1 MYILAIILLF
11 PSTAVA
17 GPEINSPSEPA
28 SSSFLKTLTEQERKW
43 LRDHP
48 VISVVLDPNWPPLE
62 YINERG
68 AQSGISGDY
77 LQLVEQR
84 LGVKFKRILNLNWKD
99 ALARLERYELD
110 MTTCVAETSRR
121 TKFWAFTKPYLR
133 IPIVIATQADV
144 TYIADISEL
153 KGKKLAVVRGFA
165 VEEWISRDYPASQ
178 LVRVKTPLEGLERLQ
193 KGEVFAYIDNLLII
207 GYYQAKM
214 KVDTIKISGQTS
226 YSNDQCMAV
235 RKDWAPLATIL
246 DKALASITES
256 ERNAIYHR
264 WLPVRYGRGFNY
276 RLLWET
282 IGVSAV
288 LIFAL
293 LLWNRKLTREI
304 KNRVKAET
312 ALIESEESYR
322 TLVDGLPDVVIR
334 FDSEGRHLYVS
345 DNIRDLVDLPTD
357 QIIGKTH
364 AELGF
369 PEEQRQIWSKAIRQV
384 IETNAFV
391 KAEVAYQ
398 SKQGNVIHNV
408 RLVPEHDLEGNI
420 KSVLSVSNDT
430 TERKKAEIRIR
441 DLNESLEQRV
451 TERTAQLK
459 NALSELDS
467 FSYSV
472 SHDLRAPLR
481 AIDGFS
487 NEMIEDYGD
496 QIDDGGKDVLKRI
509 RNATQRMSNIIEG
522 LLALSRLS
530 RSQIHIVS
538 LNLSD
543 LAETVVTQLR
553 EANPQRAVKCS
564 IAQDLIVQ
572 TDAVLIQTVL
582 ENLLGNAWKYTGKCD
597 VAIVEVGSLSID
609 GELAFFVRDNGAGFD
624 MAFADKL
631 FGVFQ
636 RLHSES
642 DFPGTGIGLATVKR
656 IINRLGGRVW
666 AESSVNQG
674 ATFFFTL
681 PEALPPEDGAS

>member
-1 MYILAIILLF
+1 
-11 PSTAVA
+11 
-17 GPEINSPSEPA
+17 
-28 SSSFLKTLTEQERKW
+28 
-43 LRDHP
+43 
-48 VISVVLDPNWPPLE
+48 
-62 YINERG
+62 
-68 AQSGISGDY
+68 
-77 LQLVEQR
+77 
-84 LGVKFKRILNLNWKD
+84 
-99 ALARLERYELD
+99 
-110 MTTCVAETSRR
+110 
-121 TKFWAFTKPYLR
+121 
-133 IPIVIATQADV
+133 
-144 TYIADISEL
+144 
-153 KGKKLAVVRGFA
+153 
-165 VEEWISRDYPASQ
+165 
-178 LVRVKTPLEGLERLQ
+178 
-193 KGEVFAYIDNLLII
+193 
-207 GYYQAKM
+207 
-214 KVDTIKISGQTS
+214 
-226 YSNDQCMAV
+226 
-235 RKDWAPLATIL
+235 
-246 DKALASITES
+246 
-256 ERNAIYHR
+256 
-264 WLPVRYGRGFNY
+264 
-276 RLLWET
+276 
-282 IGVSAV
+282 
-288 LIFAL
+288 
-293 LLWNRKLTREI
+293 
-304 KNRVKAET
+304 
-312 ALIESEESYR
+312 
-322 TLVDGLPDVVIR
+322 
-334 FDSEGRHLYVS
+334 
-345 DNIRDLVDLPTD
+345 
-357 QIIGKTH
+357 
-364 AELGF
+364 
-369 PEEQRQIWSKAIRQV
+369 V

-674 ATFFFTL
+674 STFFFTL